1 MKILCDIYKTASK
14 EGMYLYVS
22 REDKLTRVPEF
33 LLQRFAKPILV
44 TTMLLSEKKK
54 LAQAD
59 VLKVMSEIVD
69 NGFYLQMVRAAFLF
83 SEMRVSCDGV
93 SANVRG

>member
-59 VLKVMSEIVD
+59 VLKVISEIVD
-69 NGFYLQMVRAAFLF
+69 NGFYLQMPSPLYPQG
-83 SEMRVSCDGV
+83 EPK
-93 SANVRG
+93 

>member
-59 VLKVMSEIVD
+59 VLKVISEIVD
-69 NGFYLQMVRAAFLF
+69 NGFYLQMPPPLYPQG
-83 SEMRVSCDGV
+83 EPK
-93 SANVRG
+93 

>member
-59 VLKVMSEIVD
+59 VLKVM
-69 NGFYLQMVRAAFLF
+69 
-83 SEMRVSCDGV
+83 
-93 SANVRG
+93 

>member
-69 NGFYLQMVRAAFLF
+69 NGCKLL
-83 SEMRVSCDGV
+83 DLLGGV
-93 SANVRG
+93 ELGLVADEVVEGSPG